1 MASILNVDQIN
12 NAAGTS
18 AVTIDAST
26 GKPSFPNGATLPA
39 GSVVQVKQSVKTD
52 TQSIATAFAFTQIS
66 GLTVNITPTSANST
80 FVITASV
87 FCGSSYFSYGFLIY
101 KDGVDIGVKGDAEN
115 SNTRVAFGGLTYD
128 GNNGNEDYECGM
140 ETYTY
145 LYQSTAPAGTSVAF
159 DIYAAPYSASYPFHI
174 NRLSEAGQ
182 SLSRIRGTSTLTV
195 MEIAQ

>member
-26 GKPSFPNGATLPA
+26 GKPSFPNGAVLPA

-52 TQSIATAFAFTQIS
+52 TQSISTDFVFTKIS
-66 GLTVNITPTSANST
+66 GLTVNITPTLANST

-87 FCGSSYFSYGFLIY
+87 LANSSYFSYGFLIY
-101 KDGVDIGVKGDAEN
+101 KDGSDIGVKGDTEN
-115 SNTRVAFGGLTYD
+115 SNTRVAFGGNTYD
-128 GNNGNEDYECGM
+128 GNSGNEDYECRM

-145 LYQSTAPAGTSVAF
+145 LYQSTAPAGTPIEF
-159 DIYAAPYSASYPFHI
+159 DIYGAPYSSSYTLNI
-174 NRLSEAGQ
+174 NRPADAST
-182 SLSRIRGTSTLTV
+182 SSSRIRGTSTLTV

>member
-1 MASILNVDQIN
+1 MSKIFVDDIVEKTSGHGVQI
-12 NAAGTS
+12 AGLVP
-18 AVTIDAST
+18 A
-26 GKPSFPNGATLPA
+26 A
-39 GSVVQVKQSVKTD
+39 GSVAQVKQALKTD
-52 TQSIATAFAFTQIS
+52 TQSIATAFVFTQIS

-80 FVITASV
+80 FVITASI
-87 FCGSSYFSYGFLIY
+87 FSGTSYFSFGFLIY

-115 SNTRVAFGGLTYD
+115 SNTRVAFGGNVYD
-128 GNNGNEDYECGM
+128 GNNGNEDYACGM

-145 LYQSTAPAGTSVAF
+145 LYQSTAPAGTSIAF

-174 NRLSEAGQ
+174 NRPSEAGT